1 MLKDELKVNFCADFI
16 TRVRCLCVVPVEP
29 LCFLT
34 YPHPFGH
41 SQEGRRWGSP
51 PVACFLLCSPRGLLG
66 SAMGMGNLLPD
77 KLKLDWWRFLMG
89 GGWCLEGED
98 LAEGAGVAYLG
109 VAGTSYTG
117 PSYMPLGT
125 PCNPET

>member
-1 MLKDELKVNFCADFI
+1 MGLPTCSL
-16 TRVRCLCVVPVEP
+16 LSHLVP
-29 LCFLT
+29 
-34 YPHPFGH
+34 
-41 SQEGRRWGSP
+41 EG
-51 PVACFLLCSPRGLLG
+51 APRKSCGRG
-66 SAMGMGNLLPD
+66 ELLPD

-98 LAEGAGVAYLG
+98 LAEGAGVAYFG

-125 PCNPET
+125 PCNPETYTEGGEGTGGRDALAPAHSGRREPCGWTVS

>member
-1 MLKDELKVNFCADFI
+1 M
-16 TRVRCLCVVPVEP
+16 RWPVRL
-29 LCFLT
+29 
-34 YPHPFGH
+34 
-41 SQEGRRWGSP
+41 
-51 PVACFLLCSPRGLLG
+51 GLLSSVWAPARDRQSLSPLPLAAREG
-66 SAMGMGNLLPD
+66 WVPPTSPSHCVREALRLFPATGGGGGGAALRPLPD
-77 KLKLDWWRFLMG
+77 RLKLDWCRFLKG

>member
-1 MLKDELKVNFCADFI
+1 MASPSLHCPTQRRGGEGP
-16 TRVRCLCVVPVEP
+16 TVPSLLPVQGP
-29 LCFLT
+29 VSLSTGVWVPDNGC
-34 YPHPFGH
+34 G
-41 SQEGRRWGSP
+41 GS
-51 PVACFLLCSPRGLLG
+51 LG
-66 SAMGMGNLLPD
+66 CCGPLPD
-77 KLKLDWWRFLMG
+77 KLKLDWWRFRMG